1 MRSHAYYIYCIRQNT
16 PKKDGGLIAT
26 YVNFVKELSDLYN
39 IVFVS
44 VFKSPDIDIDALKKI
59 TDNHVI

>member
-1 MRSHAYYIYCIRQNT
+1 MRTIYIVFDKIPQ
-16 PKKDGGLIAT
+16 KKDGGLIAT

-44 VFKSPDIDIDALKKI
+44 VFKSPDIDIDALKKYR
-59 TDNHVI
+59 